1 MTLYLSGV
9 AAYSLFL
16 LCCMF
21 RDQECSKTDS
31 TSWLVVFLASA
42 LWMIVIPLSIL
53 ELSLKAK
60 AKAQKKIVH
69 ESNNPDA
76 TLEITAHEI
85 GELNPSNS

>member
-1 MTLYLSGV
+1 NSRIERGITIIHKAEARNTTNHDVESV
-9 AAYSLFL
+9 
-16 LCCMF
+16 
-21 RDQECSKTDS
+21 
-31 TSWLVVFLASA
+31 